1 MNWKDKKSCRTCIYA
16 EATDKDRSYAK
27 KSNRANRCLF
37 PLNELVWPEMPFS
50 VENSF
55 EVSSFLEGIKCGRG
69 LKVYVWLKDEE
80 HGANCPQWKRWK
92 QD

>member
-16 EATDKDRSYAK
+16 EATDKDRSYAQR
-27 KSNRANRCLF
+27 SHRASRCLF
-37 PLNELVWPEMPFS
+37 PMNELVWPEMPFS
-50 VENSF
+50 VSYRHEISGF
-55 EVSSFLEGIKCGRG
+55 MEDIKHG

-80 HGANCPQWKRWK
+80 HGADCPQWKRWK

>member
-16 EATDKDRSYAK
+16 DATDKDRSYAQR
-27 KSNRANRCLF
+27 SHRGARCLF

-50 VENSF
+50 LLIRHEI
-55 EVSSFLEGIKCGRG
+55 SSLLEDISSKNG
-69 LKVYVWLKDEE
+69 LRLYIWLSDEE
-80 HGANCPQWKRWK
+80 HGADYPQWKRWK